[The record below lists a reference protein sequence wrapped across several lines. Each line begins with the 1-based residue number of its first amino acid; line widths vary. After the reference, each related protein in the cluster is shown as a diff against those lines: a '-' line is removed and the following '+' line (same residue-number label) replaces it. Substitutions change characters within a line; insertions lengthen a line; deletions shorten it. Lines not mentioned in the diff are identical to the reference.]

1 MDMRWSAAQTLS
13 WIIRQ
18 EPLEL
23 KQWTLDMGPLI
34 IHAQKKLADEIAA
47 GHVHA
52 WGRPQPHGLVE
63 QVPNSQF
70 QISGLTVAVGVH
82 GDMITLAARPHQPFS
97 SYEGPRWH
105 SIEFEA
111 VEIER
116 AWPRPPPLSAV
127 DWMLREAEQVLKITG
142 HLAKRHDLLD
152 RCSKETACTKREAEA
167 AHKVLPEQFKGGRGR
182 RRINPT

>member
-23 KQWTLDMGPLI
+23 KQWTTDMGQLI
-34 IHAQKKLADEIAA
+34 ISAQKQLANEIAA
-47 GHVHA
+47 GHVHV

-70 QISGLTVAVGVH
+70 QISGPTVAVGVH
-82 GDMITLAARPHQPFS
+82 GDMITLTARPHQPFS

-105 SIEFEA
+105 SIEFDA

-116 AWPRPPPLSAV
+116 AWPKPPPLSTV
-127 DWMLREAEQVLKITG
+127 DWMLREAKGAVNAAG
-142 HLAKRHDLLD
+142 HLAKRHDLID
-152 RCSKETACTKREAEA
+152 RCRAETGCSRRQAEA
-167 AHKVLPEQFKGGRGR
+167 AHKTLPEQFKGGRGR
-182 RRINPT
+182 RKSNS